1 MNVREWIN
9 WAGRKWW
16 LDGLTRSISRYR
28 ENGPMR
34 ALIVVAYIG
43 APLLLIDVVFSVTY
57 LLLRAIEPGTGI
69 DAAASIRPHLVTVWG
84 LTAVFLVFGI
94 GLMMIYELVIWVYP
108 NIK

>member
-1 MNVREWIN
+1 M
-9 WAGRKWW
+9 
-16 LDGLTRSISRYR
+16 
-28 ENGPMR
+28 
-34 ALIVVAYIG
+34 
-43 APLLLIDVVFSVTY
+43 LIDVVFSVTY